1 MPCRPFRRPP
11 VADPRHHTAWHA
23 EQQRICRARRAY
35 WLGIG
40 EVYLTILALAH
51 LAVGIAIWAARA

>member
-1 MPCRPFRRPP
+1 

-23 EQQRICRARRAY
+23 EQLRRRRERRAY

-40 EVYLTILALAH
+40 EVYLTICLSAYTAPALAMV
-51 LAVGIAIWAARA
+51 AGR